1 MNSEQITSINNSTEE
16 YRDKWLKLSPVAIIY
31 FAIQFIKNTASNFV
45 YLIPAFV
52 IGYQKLADNII
63 SIIVGVTGVLVFIA
77 VSALVKFYF
86 YQYRIT
92 GQRAQIH
99 SGVFQK
105 KHIDLPFERI
115 QNIRFEQPIYY
126 RFTDH
131 VCMLLDTAG
140 SSKAEAKIIAL
151 PKPVAEALKQE
162 ILLFKDHKTNTEDH
176 PEPEQ
181 KQEERETVLNTRSV
195 RDLVIH
201 GLASNRIWIVLG
213 ALAPFFNSISEQ
225 VIEGIESFGVDLEAL
240 MSSTQYAMWQYI
252 LVIAS
257 ATFVII
263 ALLALVSV
271 IGSVITFYDFRLT
284 RSGDRYIRRNG
295 LFTRHEVAMRL
306 RRLQMIVYQ
315 QNWLDR
321 LLQRVNL
328 KFEQLNASIERYS
341 ASTAGGKI
349 MVPSVTLKEAEG
361 LAANAW
367 PKHQMGTINF
377 HPISKR
383 LMVRNLLIAFWLLIV
398 PSITFSYF
406 GYYEVSLGLGGLFL
420 LLIPLIALRWKRWG
434 YANDGQ
440 FIYIRK
446 GLIGVNYRCFPIH
459 KVQQTSFYQSW
470 FMRRFKLCTVGFVL
484 ACGGQSIPFIKE
496 ISGDTLID
504 ETLHQVESLKK
515 SWM

>member
-1 MNSEQITSINNSTEE
+1 MNNEQTSSIDTTTEE

-45 YLIPAFV
+45 YLIPALV
-52 IGYQKLADNII
+52 VGYQKLADNIV
-63 SIIVGVTGVLVFIA
+63 SILIGVAGILVFIA

-151 PKPVAEALKQE
+151 PKSVAETLKQE
-162 ILLFKDHKTNTEDH
+162 ILLFKSHTSDTESQT
-176 PEPEQ
+176 ETEQ
-181 KQEERETVLNTRSV
+181 QHDQETVLNTRSV

-213 ALAPFFNSISEQ
+213 ALAPFFNAISEQ
-225 VIEGIESFGVDLEAL
+225 VIEGIESFGVDVEAL

-257 ATFVII
+257 ATFII
-263 ALLALVSV
+263 VALLALISV

-328 KFEQLNASIERYS
+328 KFEQLNSSVERHS

-349 MVPSVTLKEAEG
+349 MVPSVTLSEAEE
-361 LAANAW
+361 LARDAW
-367 PKHQMGTINF
+367 PEHQMGSIKF

-383 LMVRNLLIAFWLLIV
+383 LMVRNALVSFWLLVGMHFIRRV
-398 PSITFSYF
+398 VIFSWNPF
-406 GYYEVSLGLGGLFL
+406 RGIQVSLGPLLYTLF
-420 LLIPLIALRWKRWG
+420 
-434 YANDGQ
+434 
-440 FIYIRK
+440 
-446 GLIGVNYRCFPIH
+446 
-459 KVQQTSFYQSW
+459 S
-470 FMRRFKLCTVGFVL
+470 MR
-484 ACGGQSIPFIKE
+484 
-496 ISGDTLID
+496 
-504 ETLHQVESLKK
+504 
-515 SWM
+515 

>member
-1 MNSEQITSINNSTEE
+1 MNNEQTSSIDTTTEE

-45 YLIPAFV
+45 YLIPALV
-52 IGYQKLADNII
+52 VGYQKLADNIV
-63 SIIVGVTGVLVFIA
+63 SILIGVAGILVFIA

-151 PKPVAEALKQE
+151 PKSVAETLKQE
-162 ILLFKDHKTNTEDH
+162 ILLFKSHTSDTESQT
-176 PEPEQ
+176 ETEQ
-181 KQEERETVLNTRSV
+181 QHDQETVLNTRSV

-213 ALAPFFNSISEQ
+213 ALAPFFNAISEQ
-225 VIEGIESFGVDLEAL
+225 VIEGIESFGVDVEAL

-257 ATFVII
+257 ATFII
-263 ALLALVSV
+263 VALLALISV

-328 KFEQLNASIERYS
+328 KFEQLNSSVERHS

-349 MVPSVTLKEAEG
+349 MVPSVTLSEAEE
-361 LAANAW
+361 LARDAW
-367 PKHQMGTINF
+367 PEHQMGSIKF

-383 LMVRNLLIAFWLLIV
+383 LMVRNALVSFWLFVGSAIV
-398 PSITFSYF
+398 ISYF
-406 GYYEVSLGLGGLFL
+406 GHYQLSAALVALFL
-420 LLIPLIALRWKRWG
+420 ASLPFIALRWKRWG
-434 YANDGQ
+434 YANDDQ

-446 GLIGVNYRCFPIH
+446 GLIGVNYRCFPVH

-470 FMRRFKLCTVGFVL
+470 FMRRFKLCSVGFVL
-484 ACGGQSIPFIKE
+484 ACGGQSVPFIKE
-496 ISGDTLID
+496 TTGDALID
-504 ETLHQVESLKK
+504 NTLYRVEALRK